1 MIWIP
6 RIKYLFNSFP
16 MKYRYLRRKRRFPG
30 PKTFRNQEGSA
41 LSEMAPGLFL
51 LVFFGLFLVVDVIA
65 LGFNYCSCVTLN
77 DLQLREAAKLPKS
90 LATDPKGPVINDIPA
105 KWKSTAVGAA
115 SGVSSHPSTSVAYTP
130 GPGGVWVTVQTVTS
144 VKPLVTIP
152 VFPGVPGLGA
162 PATLSVTGQK
172 LLENSRSAIQ

>member
-1 MIWIP
+1 MNVY
-6 RIKYLFNSFP
+6 RLNSSN
-16 MKYRYLRRKRRFPG
+16 RQRRSNRKRG
-30 PKTFRNQEGSA
+30 QAGSA

-77 DLQLREAAKLPKS
+77 DLQLREASKLSRSQALDKRGPIM
-90 LATDPKGPVINDIPA
+90 ATIPE

-115 SGVSSHPSTSVAYTP
+115 SGVPVHPETDVTYKP
-130 GPGGVWVTVQTVTS
+130 GPGGVYVTVTTVAT
-144 VKPLVTIP
+144 VNPMVTIP

-162 PATLSVTGQK
+162 PATLTVANSR
-172 LLENSRSAIQ
+172 LLENVRSLAQ